1 MWFLNTLKC
10 VQTRCNTYAQPSLTY
25 YSGVFNYTLSPWSY
39 KRKGC
44 FIYVNKSACRGAD
57 LLTMETRNIRFRY
70 LGKAYR
76 ISKKKR
82 VLVLTLHYPT
92 FKYVVWNNIKL
103 YHRKK
108 KRKLFKF
115 KVLTSSSARINFFQN
130 MLKLRVPD
138 TYTGR
143 GILNNIFVYQKRK
156 QRAATHR

>member
-1 MWFLNTLKC
+1 MWLLNALKC
-10 VQTRCNTYAQPSLTY
+10 VQTRYSKHTKTSLIY
-25 YSGVFNYTLSPWSY
+25 YSGIFSYVLSPWAY
-39 KRKGC
+39 KRKGA
-44 FIYVNKSACRGAD
+44 FVYVNKSACSSVD
-57 LLTMETRNIRFRY
+57 LITMETRNIRFRY

-92 FKYVVWNNIKL
+92 FKYVIWNNIKL

-108 KRKLFKF
+108 KRKMFKF
-115 KVLTSSSARINFFQN
+115 KILTSSNTRINFFQN

-143 GILNNIFVYQKRK
+143 GILNNVFVYQKRK

>member
-1 MWFLNTLKC
+1 MWLLSPLNSIQ
-10 VQTRCNTYAQPSLTY
+10 VRCNHISKTSLVYYAGTY
-25 YSGVFNYTLSPWSY
+25 NYTLSPWSY
-39 KRKGC
+39 KRKGK
-44 FIYVNKSACRGAD
+44 FFYVNKSACNSAD
-57 LLTMETRNIRFRY
+57 LITFETRNVRFRY

-82 VLVLTLHYPT
+82 ILVLTMHYPT
-92 FKYVVWNNIKL
+92 FKYVVWRNIKL

-115 KVLTSSSARINFFQN
+115 KILTSSSLKINFFQN

-143 GILNNIFVYQKRK
+143 GILNNVFVYQKRK
-156 QRAATHR
+156 QKAATHR

>member
-1 MWFLNTLKC
+1 MWLLSAIKC
-10 VQTRCNTYAQPSLTY
+10 VQTRYSNHTKPSLVY
-25 YSGVFNYTLSPWSY
+25 YSGVFSYVLSPWAY
-39 KRKGC
+39 KRKGA
-44 FIYVNKSACRGAD
+44 FVYVSKPACLSAN
-57 LLTMETRNIRFRY
+57 LLTLETRNVRFRY

-92 FKYVVWNNIKL
+92 FKHVIWSNIKL

-108 KRKLFKF
+108 RRKLFKF
-115 KVLTSSSARINFFQN
+115 KILTSASLRTNFFQN

-143 GILNNIFVYQKRK
+143 GILNNVFVYQKRK